1 MAEHDIRHSAG
12 ARAGERAGHAVS
24 ALAFIAMTALW
35 AYIVRN
41 DPYYSSVQV
50 FGVTLPVKTAGYLTI
65 LPLTGYIIGRWRYRS
80 APRRAALPALASALA
95 GVLHFLYSHI
105 LLVLFTGAVAV
116 RTFVGW
122 DMDEAV
128 RSIDDRLF
136 DIAARF
142 APWVS
147 AYLAGFSIGRFF
159 GAHAAGLAAAPH
171 ASDPASEAIGGP
183 GDRRAMAM
191 NAQSL
196 SSPGK
201 ATSPA
206 KSRRQQI
213 GSIASSWKRPRPS
226 AIRTA
231 NPAM

>member
-136 DIAARF
+136 D
-142 APWVS
+142 
-147 AYLAGFSIGRFF
+147 
-159 GAHAAGLAAAPH
+159 
-171 ASDPASEAIGGP
+171 
-183 GDRRAMAM
+183 
-191 NAQSL
+191 
-196 SSPGK
+196 
-201 ATSPA
+201 
-206 KSRRQQI
+206 
-213 GSIASSWKRPRPS
+213 
-226 AIRTA
+226 
-231 NPAM
+231 